1 MVLDVALAHCMK
13 AKIFLKNKI
22 AQNFELFF
30 ETEKQPA
37 DSAHLQN
44 LLTTAMKSNNGL
56 PNTPMVEP
64 GSNIEL
70 ECVWGRSQYRLS
82 SHQSWNFCK
91 YYHHQ
96 MQWQYQ

>member
-30 ETEKQPA
+30 ETEKQSA

-70 ECVWGRSQYRLS
+70 ECVWGQFR
-82 SHQSWNFCK
+82 
-91 YYHHQ
+91 HHRCNLYFALQ
-96 MQWQYQ
+96 NLLYQ